1 MVVSFDLGG
10 LLIPSVPDT
19 LGIVNSTSTVGPNAG
34 SLAAEDGRSSRW
46 QSHRTQRRRALIKA
60 ARKAVHA
67 LGYSASMEDIAAAAG
82 TSKSVFY
89 RYFGDKAGLQLAVGE
104 VVIGQMRDKLFEAA
118 RTAQSPR
125 ESLGAMVSAYLQMA
139 QTSPNVY
146 IFVTRTGTADALT
159 EPTDPGSS
167 AELAHFFQQIT
178 AMMEESMRTYLA
190 QQETPPALVLAA
202 PLWPLAAIGMVRA
215 AGERWISMP
224 DGHTKP
230 SQLQLTEQLTTWL
243 FDGLSP

>member
-1 MVVSFDLGG
+1 M
-10 LLIPSVPDT
+10 
-19 LGIVNSTSTVGPNAG
+19 NSTSPVTETARGLT
-34 SLAAEDGRSSRW
+34 SEDGRSSRW
-46 QSHRTQRRRALIKA
+46 QTHRTQRRHVLIKA
-60 ARKAVHA
+60 ARKAVHT
-67 LGYSASMEDIAAAAG
+67 LGYGAPMEDIAAAAG

-89 RYFGDKAGLQLAVGE
+89 RYFGDKAGLQQAVGE

-118 RTAQSPR
+118 RTSRSPR
-125 ESLGAMVSAYLQMA
+125 ESLRAMVSAYLQMA

-159 EPTDPGSS
+159 EPGDPGSS

-178 AMMEESMRTYLA
+178 AMMEESMRTYLDV
-190 QQETPPALVLAA
+190 QETPPALAEAA

-224 DGHTKP
+224 AGDRKP
-230 SQLQLTEQLTTWL
+230 SQTQVTEQLTAWL